1 MDGILAGPSMAMLA
15 RSGEH
20 AAQVPACGRRGI
32 CFSASG
38 VDKGVF
44 AWERRTPDACRDRRN
59 GFTGTGR
66 A

>member
-1 MDGILAGPSMAMLA
+1 MNGILAGPSVAMLA

-20 AAQVPACGRRGI
+20 AAQVPACGRRAIG
-32 CFSASG
+32 FSASG

-44 AWERRTPDACRDRRN
+44 AWEWRMPDACRDRRN
-59 GFTGTGR
+59 GFTGTGP